1 MFCEVGLPFLVNA
14 VIAEHRYLLRL
25 LRIDLRV
32 ILGDD
37 SDTVQQYL
45 LEHLRNYNLEHLQTI
60 CLPGT
65 NEQVRTAPD

>member
-1 MFCEVGLPFLVNA
+1 MFFEVRLPFA
-14 VIAEHRYLLRL
+14 VIAVVAKSSAVSK
-25 LRIDLRV
+25 DLRV

-37 SDTVQQYL
+37 SDDVQQYL

-65 NEQVRTAPD
+65 NEQVCLSYGID